1 MRKISPRQ
9 ARRMQ
14 EKMMKDMGVNLQEME
29 EVESVVFQT
38 STKDIIIEDAKVTA
52 VQIQGQKVYQVV
64 GGTMREVERERKVRI
79 PPEDVQ
85 LVANQTGK
93 SLVEAEEALK
103 SADGDLARAILI
115 LQAR

>member
-1 MRKISPRQ
+1 MRKISTRQ

-14 EKMMKDMGVNLQEME
+14 QRMMKDMGVNLQEME

-64 GGTMREVERERKVRI
+64 GEKIREVERERKVEI
-79 PPEDVQ
+79 PPEDVR
-85 LVANQTGK
+85 LVANQTGRG
-93 SLVEAEEALK
+93 LAEVEEALK
-103 SADGDLARAILI
+103 ETDGDLARAILI
-115 LQAR
+115 LQAK